1 MTRRLH
7 WRIHDLERS
16 SGVAIAHLLESMD
29 SFLGS
34 YLNSM
39 AALAGG
45 TFLRSIGTGEL
56 CTAQHPEHPPGHLG
70 KLLET
75 PLAP

>member
-1 MTRRLH
+1 
-7 WRIHDLERS
+7 
-16 SGVAIAHLLESMD
+16 MD
-29 SFLGS
+29 SFLGN
-34 YLNSM
+34 YLSSL

-56 CTAQHPEHPPGHLG
+56 CTAQHSEPGHLYKGGG

-75 PLAP
+75 SLTN